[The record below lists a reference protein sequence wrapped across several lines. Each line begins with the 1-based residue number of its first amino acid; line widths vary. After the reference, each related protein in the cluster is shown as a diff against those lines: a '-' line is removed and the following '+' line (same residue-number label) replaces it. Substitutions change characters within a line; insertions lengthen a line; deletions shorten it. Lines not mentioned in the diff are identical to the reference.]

1 MASILNGAFAFGA
14 LVMATTAALAQEG
27 TDWPNKTVRLV
38 VNFAAGGSADNTA
51 RPFAERLTKALG
63 QQFVVENRGGAT
75 GALGL
80 EAVTKATPDGYTFAL
95 TP

>member
-1 MASILNGAFAFGA
+1 MSRWLVSRTLLAILATAVWVQGAAAQGA
-14 LVMATTAALAQEG
+14 G
-27 TDWPNKTVRLV
+27 DWPNKNVRII

-63 QQFVVENRGGAT
+63 QTFGVENRGGAT

-80 EAVTKATPDGYTFAL
+80 
-95 TP
+95 